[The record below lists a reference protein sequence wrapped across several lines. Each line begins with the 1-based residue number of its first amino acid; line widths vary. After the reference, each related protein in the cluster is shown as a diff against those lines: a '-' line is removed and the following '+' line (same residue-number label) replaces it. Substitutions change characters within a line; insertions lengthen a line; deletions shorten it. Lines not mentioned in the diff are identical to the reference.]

1 MAECGGRTWPRS
13 APLRGD
19 YSYLSKKDRQ
29 ETRKLPQ
36 YNGYCVQFECIE
48 GLLCD
53 VVIADVILQGQ
64 VELVLLVDQVE
75 ARVRVHLVRVPQ
87 PPVAAALP
95 ASETCHVSKDDVSPP
110 DPPVPAPPVH
120 VHPDQLRE
128 PPHVAVPPTL
138 AVAVRHEPD
147 HGCAASGEL
156 TLSQYS
162 SVFTVA
168 LRVSLKCE

>member
-1 MAECGGRTWPRS
+1 MLIA
-13 APLRGD
+13 
-19 YSYLSKKDRQ
+19 SKKDRQ

-120 VHPDQLRE
+120 VHPNQLRE

-147 HGCAASGEL
+147 HGCAASDRV
-156 TLSQYS
+156 TR
-162 SVFTVA
+162 SVWRSYCRA
-168 LRVSLKCE
+168 SCE

>member
-1 MAECGGRTWPRS
+1 MLIA
-13 APLRGD
+13 
-19 YSYLSKKDRQ
+19 SKKDRQ

-95 ASETCHVSKDDVSPP
+95 TCHVSRIK
-110 DPPVPAPPVH
+110 
-120 VHPDQLRE
+120 R
-128 PPHVAVPPTL
+128 
-138 AVAVRHEPD
+138 
-147 HGCAASGEL
+147 
-156 TLSQYS
+156 
-162 SVFTVA
+162 
-168 LRVSLKCE
+168 

>member
-1 MAECGGRTWPRS
+1 MLIA
-13 APLRGD
+13 
-19 YSYLSKKDRQ
+19 SKKDRQ
-29 ETRKLPQ
+29 ETRNLPQ

-95 ASETCHVSKDDVSPP
+95 ARHVSRIK
-110 DPPVPAPPVH
+110 
-120 VHPDQLRE
+120 R
-128 PPHVAVPPTL
+128 
-138 AVAVRHEPD
+138 
-147 HGCAASGEL
+147 
-156 TLSQYS
+156 
-162 SVFTVA
+162 
-168 LRVSLKCE
+168 

>member
-19 YSYLSKKDRQ
+19 YSYLSKKYRQ

-95 ASETCHVSKDDVSPP
+95 TRLVS
-110 DPPVPAPPVH
+110 
-120 VHPDQLRE
+120 
-128 PPHVAVPPTL
+128 
-138 AVAVRHEPD
+138 
-147 HGCAASGEL
+147 
-156 TLSQYS
+156 
-162 SVFTVA
+162 
-168 LRVSLKCE
+168 RVK